1 MPSVSCTSS
10 CVAVPAIQVTAT
22 LDVSAGNQSIADN
35 YTTINYS
42 YRAVRNN
49 YGFIGTT
56 RDNVG
61 TLQVLINGSVVKSV
75 AVGLTYD
82 GDGGNT
88 ECSGSGSVNVGHNSD
103 GTKSCSYQVKIVGGS
118 DPRGANYQWNSSAS
132 SAPSMS
138 LNTIPRA
145 TQPSM
150 SAGSV
155 TMGNAITIN
164 TPRASSSFTHSLWY
178 QVNGGNWQDI
188 ASGVGTSYSWTVP
201 IGLASSVPNGTSISV
216 TIICRTFN
224 GSTNLGDKYTSFT
237 AYVPSSVVPSM
248 GNPTAT
254 RVDNGVPSGWGVYV
268 KGYSKVTIAITS
280 ASGSYGST
288 IKSYSITGPNLS
300 STSSSATSGVLGSSG
315 TNTYTCT
322 ITDSRGRTA
331 SKTVSISVVDYSKPS
346 ISVSASRCNSD
357 GTVSSNGTYLRVTA
371 SYSIASVS
379 SKNSVSSR
387 SVSCNGASNSSFSS
401 GSAFVLGANCSI
413 NTSYTLTASVTDALG
428 NSASASIT
436 IPTASRIMNIRANKS
451 GIAFGKFAEADN
463 IFDVALSS
471 TFRKISEHK
480 DGAYLSSVFYG
491 GYSLSGSTGNNEWV
505 KLGTYHDTWDTA
517 SALITV
523 MTGGGYNGGA
533 NQNTKI
539 EIFVK
544 DGWQSSTSATSS
556 FGVSYVMSH
565 NSNSGIQVKAL
576 ASAHNSVDIWV
587 YMPWGYWDGHYT
599 VKCIGAWTHSGEH
612 QTSEPSGTAQSVD
625 GVSLLDSSN
634 YTSFM
639 NTLPFLS
646 RYSPN
651 GYEPIKYYGGDQNGD
666 TMVVGLGGSV
676 VIGSGESAQTCIDQW
691 GTAISGNESLDLTSD
706 TYVTI
711 HTNLQN
717 GYSNQKTFDFKAD
730 GRLTGGLY
738 GLQYVESNG
747 VTRFTQF
754 ETYMEALS
762 TSYGARG
769 ITWWSSDA
777 SLKKNIK
784 NTEVRYALEKISQ
797 LHHVEFDW
805 KESGDHVDLGYVADD
820 IEQVLPCLVF
830 DVAQYD
836 EKGNPTGETIKHIDE
851 RTMIPL
857 ITMGMQELIEER
869 DLLWTFDEEAA
880 NCIIKLREEVD
891 SLKSTVNELKD
902 EIESLKKAIS
912 V

>member
-10 CVAVPAIQVTAT
+10 CVAAPAIQVTAT

-82 GDGGNT
+82 SDGGNT
-88 ECSGSGSVNVGHNSD
+88 ECSGSGSVNVGHNAD

-138 LNTIPRA
+138 LTTIPRA

-155 TMGNAITIN
+155 TMGNAIAIN
-164 TPRASSSFTHSLWY
+164 TPRASSAFTHSLWY
-178 QVNGGNWQDI
+178 QVNGGNWKDI

-216 TIICRTFN
+216 TVICRTYN

-268 KGYSKVTIAITS
+268 KGYSKVTIAMTS
-280 ASGSYGST
+280 VSGSYGST

-300 STSSSATSGVLGSSG
+300 STSSSATSGVLGSAG

-357 GTVSSNGTYLRVTA
+357 GTVSSSGTYLRVTA

-379 SKNSVSSR
+379 SKNSVSSK
-387 SVSCNGASNSSFSS
+387 SVSCNGASNTSFSS
-401 GSAFVLGANCSI
+401 GSAFVLGANCAI
-413 NTSYTLTASVTDALG
+413 NTSYTLTASVKDAL
-428 NSASASIT
+428 NNTASASIT
-436 IPTASRIMNIRANKS
+436 IPTASRIMNVRANKS
-451 GIAFGKFAEADN
+451 GIAFGKFAESDNLVDFGWPINATGTFTPVSSSFPADLN
-463 IFDVALSS
+463 TVYTPGVYSIKEDTANRPCDYGLLLVYVANNSYSNPDHNNSSNWLYQIAFD
-471 TFRKISEHK
+471 TNWNYIYIRRKIN
-480 DGAYLSSVFYG
+480 DQGFTDWSSVLTSHNYTYYSPSNNTFNSLKSTVD
-491 GYSLSGSTGNNEWV
+491 SLSGN
-505 KLGTYHDTWDTA
+505 KLA
-517 SALITV
+517 
-523 MTGGGYNGGA
+523 
-533 NQNTKI
+533 
-539 EIFVK
+539 
-544 DGWQSSTSATSS
+544 
-556 FGVSYVMSH
+556 
-565 NSNSGIQVKAL
+565 
-576 ASAHNSVDIWV
+576 
-587 YMPWGYWDGHYT
+587 
-599 VKCIGAWTHSGEH
+599 
-612 QTSEPSGTAQSVD
+612 
-625 GVSLLDSSN
+625 
-634 YTSFM
+634 
-639 NTLPFLS
+639 

-666 TMVVGLGGSV
+666 TMVVGLGGSI

-691 GTAISGNESLDLTSD
+691 GTSISGNESLDLTSD

-717 GYSNQKTFDFKAD
+717 GYSNQKIFTFKKD
-730 GRLTGGLY
+730 GTLTGGVFGWGYTEGNGIY
-738 GLQYVESNG
+738 GFADG
-747 VTRFTQF
+747 G
-754 ETYMEALS
+754 TYLEIRTAAH
-762 TSYGARG
+762 GAKG
-769 ITWWSSDA
+769 INWWDSDA

-797 LHHVEFDW
+797 LKHIEFDW
-805 KESGDHVDLGYVADD
+805 KENDSHVDLGYVADD
-820 IEQVLPCLVF
+820 VEKILPCLVF

-836 EKGNPTGETIKHIDE
+836 EDGKPNGEVIKNIDY

-857 ITMGMQELIEER
+857 ITMGIQELIEER

-891 SLKSTVNELKD
+891 SLKSTVNELKA

>member
-10 CVAVPAIQVTAT
+10 CVAASAIQVTAT

-88 ECSGSGSVNVGHNSD
+88 ECSGSGSVNVGHNAD

-132 SAPSMS
+132 SAPSMA

-150 SAGSV
+150 SASSV

-201 IGLASSVPNGTSISV
+201 VGLASSVPNGTSISV
-216 TIICRTFN
+216 TVICRTYN

-237 AYVPSSVVPSM
+237 ANVPSSVVPSM
-248 GNPTAT
+248 GTPTAT

-268 KGYSKVTIAITS
+268 KGYSKVTIAMTS
-280 ASGSYGST
+280 VSGSYGST
-288 IKSYSITGPNLS
+288 IRSYSITGPNLS

-331 SKTVSISVVDYSKPS
+331 TKTVSISVVDYSKPS

-357 GTVSSNGTYLRVTA
+357 GTVSSSGTYLRVTA

-387 SVSCNGASNSSFSS
+387 SVSCNGVSNSSFSS
-401 GSAFVLGANCSI
+401 GTAFVLGANCAI
-413 NTSYTLTASVTDALG
+413 NTSYTLTASVKDAL
-428 NSASASIT
+428 NNTASASIT
-436 IPTASRIMNIRANKS
+436 IPTASRIMNVKANKS
-451 GIAFGKFAEADN
+451 GIAFGKFAESDNLVDFGWPINAAGTLTPVSSSFPADLN
-463 IFDVALSS
+463 TVY
-471 TFRKISEHK
+471 TP
-480 DGAYLSSVFYG
+480 GV
-491 GYSLSGSTGNNEWV
+491 YSINE
-505 KLGTYHDTWDTA
+505 DTA
-517 SALITV
+517 NRPCDYGLLLV
-523 MTGGGYNGGA
+523 YVA
-533 NQNTKI
+533 NNSYSNPDHNNSSNWLYQIAFSTYDND
-539 EIFVK
+539 IFVRK
-544 DGWQSSTSATSS
+544 KINNYGFSSWNK
-556 FGVSYVMSH
+556 VLH
-565 NSNSGIQVKAL
+565 
-576 ASAHNSVDIWV
+576 
-587 YMPWGYWDGHYT
+587 
-599 VKCIGAWTHSGEH
+599 
-612 QTSEPSGTAQSVD
+612 
-625 GVSLLDSSN
+625 SSN
-634 YTSFM
+634 YDSYL
-639 NTLPFLS
+639 NTGVKDIGSSKKTTFA
-646 RYSPN
+646 YSKAGLGYDAFTWLAAWN
-651 GYEPIKYYGGDQNGD
+651 GYELRTVNKNQFAAAIHTHPYLPLSGGTMTGNIK
-666 TMVVGLGGSV
+666 MAIGSK
-676 VIGSGESAQTCIDQW
+676 VIGGILGW
-691 GTAISGNESLDLTSD
+691 GCTEGNGI
-706 TYVTI
+706 Y
-711 HTNLQN
+711 
-717 GYSNQKTFDFKAD
+717 GFAD
-730 GRLTGGLY
+730 G
-738 GLQYVESNG
+738 
-747 VTRFTQF
+747 
-754 ETYMEALS
+754 
-762 TSYGARG
+762 TSYLEIRTASHGAKG
-769 ITWWSSDA
+769 INWWDSDA

-797 LHHVEFDW
+797 LKHIEFDW
-805 KESGDHVDLGYVADD
+805 KENDSHVDLGYVADD
-820 IEQVLPCLVF
+820 VEKILPCLVF

-836 EKGNPTGETIKHIDE
+836 EDGKPNGEVIKNIDY

-857 ITMGMQELIEER
+857 ITMGMQELIDER

-891 SLKSTVNELKD
+891 SLKSTVDELKA

-912 V
+912 VLGGQNGKDS

>member
-10 CVAVPAIQVTAT
+10 CVAASAIQVTAT

-49 YGFIGTT
+49 YGFVGTT

-88 ECSGSGSVNVGHNSD
+88 ECSGSGSVNVGHNAD

-132 SAPSMS
+132 SAPSMT
-138 LNTIPRA
+138 LTTIPRA

-164 TPRASSSFTHSLWY
+164 TPRASDAFTHSLWY
-178 QVNGGNWQDI
+178 QVNGGNLQDI
-188 ASGVGTSYSWTVP
+188 ASGVTTSYSWTVP

-216 TIICRTFN
+216 TVICRTYN

-268 KGYSKVTIAITS
+268 KGYSKVTIAMTS
-280 ASGSYGST
+280 VSGSYGST

-300 STSSSATSGVLGSSG
+300 STSSSATSGVLGSAG

-331 SKTVSISVVDYSKPS
+331 SKTVSISVVDYAKPS

-357 GTVSSNGTYLRVTA
+357 GTVSSSGTYLRVTA

-387 SVSCNGASNSSFSS
+387 SVSCNGASNTSFSS
-401 GSAFVLGANCSI
+401 GSAFVLGANCAI
-413 NTSYTLTASVTDALG
+413 NTSYTLTASVKDAL
-428 NSASASIT
+428 NNTASASIT
-436 IPTASRIMNIRANKS
+436 IPTASRIMNVRANKS
-451 GIAFGKFAEADN
+451 GIAFGKFAESDN
-463 IFDVALSS
+463 LVDFGWPINAAGTLTPVSRSFPSDLNTVYTPGVYSIKDDTANSPCSYGLLLVYVANNSYDAPDHNNSS
-471 TFRKISEHK
+471 NWLYQIAFSTDWNNMYIRRKINNNGFTSWSLVLNSHNYTNYSPSNNTFNSLK
-480 DGAYLSSVFYG
+480 STVD
-491 GYSLSGSTGNNEWV
+491 SLSGN
-505 KLGTYHDTWDTA
+505 KLA
-517 SALITV
+517 
-523 MTGGGYNGGA
+523 
-533 NQNTKI
+533 
-539 EIFVK
+539 
-544 DGWQSSTSATSS
+544 
-556 FGVSYVMSH
+556 
-565 NSNSGIQVKAL
+565 
-576 ASAHNSVDIWV
+576 
-587 YMPWGYWDGHYT
+587 
-599 VKCIGAWTHSGEH
+599 
-612 QTSEPSGTAQSVD
+612 
-625 GVSLLDSSN
+625 
-634 YTSFM
+634 
-639 NTLPFLS
+639 

-651 GYEPIKYYGGDQNGD
+651 GYEPIKYYGGDQYGD

-706 TYVTI
+706 TYVTV

-717 GYSNQKTFDFKAD
+717 GYSNQKTFSFKQD
-730 GRLTGGLY
+730 GTLTGGVFGWGYTEGNGIY
-738 GLQYVESNG
+738 GFADG
-747 VTRFTQF
+747 A
-754 ETYMEALS
+754 TYLEIRTAS
-762 TSYGARG
+762 HGAKG
-769 ITWWSSDA
+769 INWWDSDA

-784 NTEVRYALEKISQ
+784 NTEVRYALEKISR
-797 LHHVEFDW
+797 LKHVEFDW
-805 KESGDHVDLGYVADD
+805 KENDSHVDLGYVADD
-820 IEQVLPCLVF
+820 VEKVLPCLVF
-830 DVAQYD
+830 EVAQY
-836 EKGNPTGETIKHIDE
+836 GEDGKPNGESIKNIDH

-891 SLKSTVNELKD
+891 SLKSTVNELKA

>member
-10 CVAVPAIQVTAT
+10 CVAAPAIQVTAT

-88 ECSGSGSVNVGHNSD
+88 ECSGSGSVNVGHNAD

-132 SAPSMS
+132 SAPSMT

-150 SAGSV
+150 SASSV

-178 QVNGGNWQDI
+178 QVNGGNWQGI

-216 TIICRTFN
+216 TVICRTYN

-268 KGYSKVTIAITS
+268 KGYSKVTIAMTS
-280 ASGSYGST
+280 VSGSYGST

-300 STSSSATSGVLGSSG
+300 STSSSATSGVLGSAG

-331 SKTVSISVVDYSKPS
+331 TKTVSISVVDYSKPS

-357 GTVSSNGTYLRVTA
+357 GTVSSSGTYLRVTA

-379 SKNSVSSR
+379 SKNSVSSK
-387 SVSCNGASNSSFSS
+387 SVSCNGASDTSFSS
-401 GSAFVLGANCSI
+401 GSAFVLGANCAI
-413 NTSYTLTASVTDALG
+413 NASYTLTASVKDAL
-428 NSASASIT
+428 NNTASASIT
-436 IPTASRIMNIRANKS
+436 IPTASRIMNVRANKS
-451 GIAFGKFAEADN
+451 GIAFGKFAESDN
-463 IFDVALSS
+463 LVDFGWPINAAGTLTPVSSSFPDDLNTVYTPGVYSIKEDTANRPCNYGLLLVYVANNSYSNPDHNNDSNWLYQIAFDTNANYIYIR
-471 TFRKISEHK
+471 RKINNH
-480 DGAYLSSVFYG
+480 GFSVW
-491 GYSLSGSTGNNEWV
+491 SLLLN
-505 KLGTYHDTWDTA
+505 
-517 SALITV
+517 
-523 MTGGGYNGGA
+523 
-533 NQNTKI
+533 
-539 EIFVK
+539 
-544 DGWQSSTSATSS
+544 
-556 FGVSYVMSH
+556 SH
-565 NSNSGIQVKAL
+565 NYTDYSPSNNTFNSLKSTVDSISGNKL
-576 ASAHNSVDIWV
+576 A
-587 YMPWGYWDGHYT
+587 
-599 VKCIGAWTHSGEH
+599 
-612 QTSEPSGTAQSVD
+612 
-625 GVSLLDSSN
+625 
-634 YTSFM
+634 
-639 NTLPFLS
+639 

-666 TMVVGLGGSV
+666 TMVVGLGGSI
-676 VIGSGESAQTCIDQW
+676 VIGSGESAQTCIEQW

-717 GYSNQKTFDFKAD
+717 GYSNQKTFTFKQD
-730 GRLTGGLY
+730 GTLTGGVFGWGYTEGNGIY
-738 GLQYVESNG
+738 GFADG
-747 VTRFTQF
+747 G
-754 ETYMEALS
+754 TYLEIRTAQH
-762 TSYGARG
+762 GAKG
-769 ITWWSSDA
+769 INWWDSDA

-797 LHHVEFDW
+797 LKHIEFDW
-805 KESGDHVDLGYVADD
+805 KENDSHVDLGYVADD
-820 IEQVLPCLVF
+820 VEKILPCLVF

-836 EKGNPTGETIKHIDE
+836 EDGKPNGEVIKNIDY

-857 ITMGMQELIEER
+857 ITMGVQELIEER

-880 NCIIKLREEVD
+880 NCIIKLRDEVD
-891 SLKSTVNELKD
+891 SLKSTVNELKA

>member
-10 CVAVPAIQVTAT
+10 CVAVSAMQVTAT

-61 TLQVLINGSVVKSV
+61 TLQVLINGSVVRSV

-150 SAGSV
+150 SASSV
-155 TMGNAITIN
+155 TMGNAIAIN
-164 TPRASSSFTHSLWY
+164 TPRASGSFTHSLWY
-178 QVNGGNWQDI
+178 QVNGGNWQGI

-216 TIICRTFN
+216 TVICRTYN

-254 RVDNGVPSGWGVYV
+254 RVDNGVPSSWGVYV
-268 KGYSKVTIAITS
+268 KGYSKVTIAMTS
-280 ASGSYGST
+280 VSGSYGST
-288 IKSYSITGPNLS
+288 IKSYSIAGPNLS
-300 STSSSATSGVLGSSG
+300 STSSSATSGVLGSAG

-331 SKTVSISVVDYSKPS
+331 SKKVSISVVDYSKPS

-357 GTVSSNGTYLRVTA
+357 GTVSSSGTYLRVTA

-379 SKNSVSSR
+379 SKNSVSSK
-387 SVSCNGASNSSFSS
+387 SVSCNGVSNTSFSS
-401 GSAFVLGANCSI
+401 GSAFVLGANCAI
-413 NTSYTLTASVTDALG
+413 NTSYTLTASVKDAL
-428 NSASASIT
+428 NNTASASIT
-436 IPTASRIMNIRANKS
+436 IPTASRIMNVRQNKD
-451 GIAFGKFAEADN
+451 GVAFGKFAETAKLLDSAWNIKVPIGNSNADQTVPVAG
-463 IFDVALSS
+463 DVS
-471 TFRKISEHK
+471 
-480 DGAYLSSVFYG
+480 SSVSSIATIKNAKSVLGSAYMADAW
-491 GYSLSGSTGNNEWV
+491 YSLISARHRNGAGD
-505 KLGTYHDTWDTA
+505 GTNYGLYLR
-517 SALITV
+517 SLL
-523 MTGGGYNGGA
+523 N
-533 NQNTKI
+533 
-539 EIFVK
+539 
-544 DGWQSSTSATSS
+544 TSS
-556 FGVSYVMSH
+556 NLLWGK
-565 NSNSGIQVKAL
+565 QV
-576 ASAHNSVDIWV
+576 
-587 YMPWGYWDGHYT
+587 
-599 VKCIGAWTHSGEH
+599 GESSW
-612 QTSEPSGTAQSVD
+612 QDERTI
-625 GVSLLDSSN
+625 LDSSN
-634 YTSFM
+634 YTNYSPSNSTF
-639 NTLPFLS
+639 NSLKDTVDSLS
-646 RYSPN
+646 TNKLARYSPN
-651 GYEPIKYYGGDQNGD
+651 GFEPIRYFSGDKSGD
-666 TMVVGLGGSV
+666 TMVVGLCGSI

-691 GTAISGNESLDLTSD
+691 GTSISGNESLDLTSD

-717 GYSNQKTFDFKAD
+717 GYSNQKIFTFKKD
-730 GRLTGGLY
+730 GTLTGGVFGWGYTEGNGIY
-738 GLQYVESNG
+738 GFADG
-747 VTRFTQF
+747 G
-754 ETYMEALS
+754 TYLEIRTAS
-762 TSYGARG
+762 HGAKG
-769 ITWWSSDA
+769 INWWDSDA

-797 LHHVEFDW
+797 LKHIEFDW
-805 KESGDHVDLGYVADD
+805 KENDSHVDLGYVADD
-820 IEQVLPCLVF
+820 VEKILPCLVF

-836 EKGNPTGETIKHIDE
+836 EDGKPNGEVIKNIDY

-857 ITMGMQELIEER
+857 VTMGIQELIEER

-891 SLKSTVNELKD
+891 SLKSTVNELKA

>member
-1 MPSVSCTSS
+1 MASVSCTSS
-10 CVAVPAIQVTAT
+10 CVAAPAIQVTANLT
-22 LDVSAGNQSIADN
+22 VNAGNQSVSGN

-42 YRAVRNN
+42 YSAVRNN
-49 YGFIGTT
+49 YGFVGTT

-75 AVGLTYD
+75 AVGLTYAAS
-82 GDGGNT
+82 GGNT
-88 ECSGSGSVNVGHNSD
+88 ECSGSGSVNVSHNSD
-103 GTKSCSYQVKIVGGS
+103 GTKSFAYQVKIVGGS

-132 SAPSMS
+132 SAPSMT
-138 LNTIPRA
+138 LTTIPRA

-164 TPRASSSFTHSLWY
+164 TPRASSAFTHSLWY
-178 QVNGGNWQDI
+178 QVNGGNWHDI

-216 TIICRTFN
+216 TVICRTYN

-248 GNPTAT
+248 GNPTAS

-268 KGYSKVTIAITS
+268 KGYSKVTIAMTS
-280 ASGSYGST
+280 VSGSYGST

-300 STSSSATSGVLGSSG
+300 STSSSATSGVLGSAG

-331 SKTVSISVVDYSKPS
+331 TKTVSISVVDYSKPS

-357 GTVSSNGTYLRVTA
+357 GTVSSSGTYLRVTA

-401 GSAFVLGANCSI
+401 GSAFVLGANCAI
-413 NTSYTLTASVTDALG
+413 NTSYTLTASVKDAL
-428 NSASASIT
+428 NNTASASIT
-436 IPTASRIMNIRANKS
+436 IPTASRIMNVRADKS
-451 GIAFGKFAEADN
+451 GIAFGKFAELAYIIDSAWN
-463 IFDVALSS
+463 IRIPAGYSNVDQSIPVAGDVS
-471 TFRKISEHK
+471 
-480 DGAYLSSVFYG
+480 GVVSSVGTLKNAKSVLGSAVMDGDWWGLISARHRNGAGDGTSYG
-491 GYSLSGSTGNNEWV
+491 LYLRSLLTSSGN
-505 KLGTYHDTWDTA
+505 
-517 SALITV
+517 LIW
-523 MTGGGYNGGA
+523 GKQYGA
-533 NQNTKI
+533 NS
-539 EIFVK
+539 
-544 DGWQSSTSATSS
+544 WQ
-556 FGVSYVMSH
+556 
-565 NSNSGIQVKAL
+565 
-576 ASAHNSVDIWV
+576 
-587 YMPWGYWDGHYT
+587 
-599 VKCIGAWTHSGEH
+599 GER
-612 QTSEPSGTAQSVD
+612 TI
-625 GVSLLDSSN
+625 LDSAN
-634 YTSFM
+634 YTNYSPSN
-639 NTLPFLS
+639 NTFNSLKSTVDSISDNKLA

-666 TMVVGLGGSV
+666 TMVVGLGGSI
-676 VIGSGESAQTCIDQW
+676 VIGSGESAQTCINQW
-691 GTAISGNESLDLTSD
+691 GTSISGNESLDLTSD

-717 GYSNQKTFDFKAD
+717 GYSNQKTFSFKQD
-730 GRLTGGLY
+730 GTLTGGVFGWGYTEGNGIY
-738 GLQYVESNG
+738 GFADG
-747 VTRFTQF
+747 T
-754 ETYMEALS
+754 TYLEIRTAAH
-762 TSYGARG
+762 GAKG
-769 ITWWSSDA
+769 INWWDSDA

-784 NTEVRYALEKISQ
+784 KTEVRYALEKISQ
-797 LHHVEFDW
+797 LKHIEFDW
-805 KESGDHVDLGYVADD
+805 KENDSHVDLGYVADD
-820 IEQVLPCLVF
+820 VEKILPCLVF

-836 EKGNPTGETIKHIDE
+836 EDGKPNGESIKNIDY

-857 ITMGMQELIEER
+857 ITMGMQELIDER

-891 SLKSTVNELKD
+891 SLKSTVNELKA

>member
-10 CVAVPAIQVTAT
+10 CVAAPAIQVTAT

-88 ECSGSGSVNVGHNSD
+88 ECSGSGSVNVGHNAD

-150 SAGSV
+150 SASSV

-216 TIICRTFN
+216 TVICRTYN

-268 KGYSKVTIAITS
+268 KGYSKVTIAMTS
-280 ASGSYGST
+280 VSGSYGST

-300 STSSSATSGVLGSSG
+300 STSSSATSGVLGSAG

-357 GTVSSNGTYLRVTA
+357 GTVSSSGTYLRVTA

-379 SKNSVSSR
+379 SKNSVSSK
-387 SVSCNGASNSSFSS
+387 SVSCNGVSNTSFSS
-401 GSAFVLGANCSI
+401 GSAFVLGANCAI
-413 NTSYTLTASVTDALG
+413 NTSYTLTASVKDAL
-428 NSASASIT
+428 NNTASASIT
-436 IPTASRIMNIRANKS
+436 IPTASRIMNVRANKS
-451 GIAFGKFAEADN
+451 GIAFGKFAEGDN
-463 IFDVALSS
+463 ILDSGWNIRIPA
-471 TFRKISEHK
+471 
-480 DGAYLSSVFYG
+480 
-491 GYSLSGSTGNNEWV
+491 GYSNVDLSVPISGDVSGIVKSVETIKNAKSVLGSAVMDGTWYGLISARHRNGSGDGTAYGLYLRSLLTSSGN
-505 KLGTYHDTWDTA
+505 
-517 SALITV
+517 LIW
-523 MTGGGYNGGA
+523 GKQYGA
-533 NQNTKI
+533 NS
-539 EIFVK
+539 
-544 DGWQSSTSATSS
+544 WQAERT
-556 FGVSYVMSH
+556 
-565 NSNSGIQVKAL
+565 I
-576 ASAHNSVDIWV
+576 
-587 YMPWGYWDGHYT
+587 
-599 VKCIGAWTHSGEH
+599 
-612 QTSEPSGTAQSVD
+612 
-625 GVSLLDSSN
+625 LDSSN
-634 YTSFM
+634 YTNYSPSN
-639 NTLPFLS
+639 NTFNSLKSTVDSLS
-646 RYSPN
+646 GNKLARYSPN
-651 GYEPIKYYGGDQNGD
+651 GYEPIRYFSGDQYGD
-666 TMVVGLGGSV
+666 TMVVGLGGSI

-691 GTAISGNESLDLTSD
+691 GTSISGNESLDLTSD

-717 GYSNQKTFDFKAD
+717 GYSNQKTFTFKQD
-730 GRLTGGLY
+730 GTLTGGVFGWGYTEGNGIY
-738 GLQYVESNG
+738 GFADG
-747 VTRFTQF
+747 G
-754 ETYMEALS
+754 TYLEIRTAQH
-762 TSYGARG
+762 GAKG
-769 ITWWSSDA
+769 INWWDSDA

-784 NTEVRYALEKISQ
+784 NTEVRYALEKISK
-797 LHHVEFDW
+797 LKHIEFDW
-805 KESGDHVDLGYVADD
+805 KENDSHVDLGYVADD
-820 IEQVLPCLVF
+820 VEKILPCLVF

-836 EKGNPTGETIKHIDE
+836 KDGKPNGESIKNIDY

-891 SLKSTVNELKD
+891 SLKSTVNELKA

>member
-10 CVAVPAIQVTAT
+10 CVAASAIQVTAI

-88 ECSGSGSVNVGHNSD
+88 ECSGSGSVNVGHNAD

-132 SAPSMS
+132 SAPSIT
-138 LNTIPRA
+138 LTTIPRA

-150 SAGSV
+150 SASSV

-164 TPRASSSFTHSLWY
+164 TPRASSAFTHSLWY
-178 QVNGGNWQDI
+178 QVNGGNWQGI

-216 TIICRTFN
+216 TVICRTYN

-248 GNPTAT
+248 GTPTVS

-268 KGYSKVTIAITS
+268 KGYSKVTIAMTS
-280 ASGSYGST
+280 VSGSYGST

-300 STSSSATSGVLGSSG
+300 SASSSATSGVLGSAG

-331 SKTVSISVVDYSKPS
+331 SKTVSISVVDYAKPS

-357 GTVSSNGTYLRVTA
+357 GTISSSGTYVSFTA
-371 SYSIASVS
+371 YATYASVS
-379 SKNSVSSR
+379 GKNGTLGLA
-387 SVSCNGASNSSFSS
+387 SCNGVSTNDFYS
-401 GSAFVLGANCSI
+401 GVTKILAANCAI
-413 NTSYTLTASVTDALG
+413 NTSYTLTVSVTDTLG
-428 NSASASIT
+428 NSASASVT
-436 IPTASRIMNIRANKS
+436 IPTASRIMNVRANKS
-451 GIAFGKFAEADN
+451 GIAFGKFAESDNLVDFGWPINAAGTFTPVSRGFPADLN
-463 IFDVALSS
+463 TVYTPGVYSIKNDTANRPCNYGLLLVYVANNSYSNPDHNNSSNWLYQIAFD
-471 TFRKISEHK
+471 TEWNYIYIRRKIN
-480 DGAYLSSVFYG
+480 DQGFTDWSSVLTSHNYTYYSPSNNTFNSLKSTVD
-491 GYSLSGSTGNNEWV
+491 SLSGN
-505 KLGTYHDTWDTA
+505 KLA
-517 SALITV
+517 
-523 MTGGGYNGGA
+523 
-533 NQNTKI
+533 
-539 EIFVK
+539 
-544 DGWQSSTSATSS
+544 
-556 FGVSYVMSH
+556 
-565 NSNSGIQVKAL
+565 
-576 ASAHNSVDIWV
+576 
-587 YMPWGYWDGHYT
+587 
-599 VKCIGAWTHSGEH
+599 
-612 QTSEPSGTAQSVD
+612 
-625 GVSLLDSSN
+625 
-634 YTSFM
+634 
-639 NTLPFLS
+639 

-666 TMVVGLGGSV
+666 TMVVGLGGSI

-691 GTAISGNESLDLTSD
+691 GTSISGNESLDLTSD

-717 GYSNQKTFDFKAD
+717 GYSNQKTFTFKKDGTLTGGVFGWGYTEGNGIYGFAD
-730 GRLTGGLY
+730 GR
-738 GLQYVESNG
+738 
-747 VTRFTQF
+747 
-754 ETYMEALS
+754 TYLEIRTAAH
-762 TSYGARG
+762 GAKG
-769 ITWWSSDA
+769 INWWDSDA

-797 LHHVEFDW
+797 LKHVEFDW
-805 KESGDHVDLGYVADD
+805 KENDSHVDLGYVADD
-820 IEQVLPCLVF
+820 VEKVLPCLVF
-830 DVAQYD
+830 EVEQY
-836 EKGNPTGETIKHIDE
+836 GEDGKPNGESIKNIDYRTI
-851 RTMIPL
+851 IPL

-891 SLKSTVNELKD
+891 SLKSTVNELKA
-902 EIESLKKAIS
+902 EIESLKNAIS
-912 V
+912 VQGGQNGKDT

>member
-10 CVAVPAIQVTAT
+10 CIAASAIQVTAT

-49 YGFIGTT
+49 YGFVGTT

-88 ECSGSGSVNVGHNSD
+88 ECSGSGSVNVGHNAD

-138 LNTIPRA
+138 LTAIPRA

-150 SAGSV
+150 SASSV

-164 TPRASSSFTHSLWY
+164 TPRAADAFTHSLWY
-178 QVNGGNWQDI
+178 QVNGGNWQGI
-188 ASGVGTSYSWTVP
+188 ASGVTTSYSWTVP

-216 TIICRTFN
+216 TVICRTFN

-248 GNPTAT
+248 GDPTAT
-254 RVDNGVPSGWGVYV
+254 IVDNGVPSSWGVYV

-300 STSSSATSGVLGSSG
+300 STSSSATSGVLGSAG

-322 ITDSRGRTA
+322 ITDSRGRSV

-346 ISVSASRCNSD
+346 ISVTASRCNSD
-357 GTVSSNGTYLRVTA
+357 GTVSSSGTYLRVTA

-387 SVSCNGASNSSFSS
+387 SVSCNGASNTSFSS
-401 GSAFVLGANCSI
+401 GSAFVLGANCAI
-413 NTSYTLTASVTDALG
+413 NTSYTLTASVKDAL
-428 NSASASIT
+428 NNTASVSIT
-436 IPTASRIMNIRANKS
+436 IPTASRIMNVRANKS
-451 GIAFGKFAEADN
+451 GIAFGKFAESDNLVDFGWPINAAGTLTPVSRSFPSDLNTVYTPGVYSIKDDTANRPCDYGLLLVYVANNSYSNPDHNNDSNWLYQIAFDTNGNYIYIRRKINNMGFSSWSLVLTSHNYTDYSPINIKDSSGKVLTFNTDADN
-463 IFDVALSS
+463 TS
-471 TFRKISEHK
+471 
-480 DGAYLSSVFYG
+480 
-491 GYSLSGSTGNNEWV
+491 
-505 KLGTYHDTWDTA
+505 DTWLLVRKNN
-517 SALITV
+517 LI
-523 MTGGGYNGGA
+523 
-533 NQNTKI
+533 Q
-539 EIFVK
+539 
-544 DGWQSSTSATSS
+544 
-556 FGVSYVMSH
+556 H
-565 NSNSGIQVKAL
+565 RR
-576 ASAHNSVDIWV
+576 VD
-587 YMPWGYWDGHYT
+587 
-599 VKCIGAWTHSGEH
+599 
-612 QTSEPSGTAQSVD
+612 
-625 GVSLLDSSN
+625 
-634 YTSFM
+634 
-639 NTLPFLS
+639 TLPFLS

-651 GYEPIKYYGGDQNGD
+651 GYEPIRYFSGDQYGD

-691 GTAISGNESLDLTSD
+691 GTAISGNESLDLISD

-717 GYSNQKTFDFKAD
+717 GYSNQKTFSFKQD
-730 GRLTGGLY
+730 GTLTGGVFGWGYTEGNGIY
-738 GLQYVESNG
+738 GFADCG
-747 VTRFTQF
+747 
-754 ETYMEALS
+754 TYLEIRTAS
-762 TSYGARG
+762 HGAKG
-769 ITWWSSDA
+769 INWWDSDA

-797 LHHVEFDW
+797 LKHVEFDW
-805 KESGDHVDLGYVADD
+805 KENDSHVDLGYVADD
-820 IEQVLPCLVF
+820 VKKVLPCLVF
-830 DVAQYD
+830 EVAQY
-836 EKGNPTGETIKHIDE
+836 GEDGKPNGESIKNIDH

-880 NCIIKLREEVD
+880 NCIIQLREEVD
-891 SLKSTVNELKD
+891 SLKSTVNELKA

>member
-10 CVAVPAIQVTAT
+10 CVAASAIQVTAT

-49 YGFIGTT
+49 YGFVGTT

-88 ECSGSGSVNVGHNSD
+88 ECSGSGSVNVGHNAD

-138 LNTIPRA
+138 LTTIPRA

-150 SAGSV
+150 SASSV
-155 TMGNAITIN
+155 TMGNSITIN
-164 TPRASSSFTHSLWY
+164 TPRAADAFTHSLWY

-201 IGLASSVPNGTSISV
+201 ISLASSVPNGTSISV
-216 TIICRTFN
+216 TVICRTYN

-237 AYVPSSVVPSM
+237 AYVPSSIVPSM
-248 GNPTAT
+248 GDPTAT

-268 KGYSKVTIAITS
+268 KGYSKVTIAMTS
-280 ASGSYGST
+280 VSGSYGST

-300 STSSSATSGVLGSSG
+300 STSSSATSGVLGSAG

-331 SKTVSISVVDYSKPS
+331 TKTVSISVVDYAKPS

-357 GTVSSNGTYLRVTA
+357 GTVSSSGTYLRVTA

-387 SVSCNGASNSSFSS
+387 SVSCNGASNTSFSS
-401 GSAFVLGANCSI
+401 GSAFVLGANCAI
-413 NTSYTLTASVTDALG
+413 NTSYTLTASVKDAL
-428 NSASASIT
+428 NNTASASIT
-436 IPTASRIMNIRANKS
+436 IPTASRIMNVRANKS
-451 GIAFGKFAEADN
+451 GIAFGKFSELDNVIDSAWNIRIPVGCSNADHSVPVAG
-463 IFDVALSS
+463 DVSDVVSSVGTLKNAKSMLGSAVMDGSWYSLISARHRNGSGDGTGYGLYLRSLLTSSGNLLWGKQYGANSWQGERTILDSANYTNYSPSNS
-471 TFRKISEHK
+471 TFNSLKSTV
-480 DGAYLSSVFYG
+480 D
-491 GYSLSGSTGNNEWV
+491 SLSGN
-505 KLGTYHDTWDTA
+505 KLA
-517 SALITV
+517 
-523 MTGGGYNGGA
+523 
-533 NQNTKI
+533 
-539 EIFVK
+539 
-544 DGWQSSTSATSS
+544 
-556 FGVSYVMSH
+556 
-565 NSNSGIQVKAL
+565 
-576 ASAHNSVDIWV
+576 
-587 YMPWGYWDGHYT
+587 
-599 VKCIGAWTHSGEH
+599 
-612 QTSEPSGTAQSVD
+612 
-625 GVSLLDSSN
+625 
-634 YTSFM
+634 
-639 NTLPFLS
+639 

-651 GYEPIKYYGGDQNGD
+651 GYEPIRYFSGDQYGD

-691 GTAISGNESLDLTSD
+691 GTAISGNESLDLISD

-717 GYSNQKTFDFKAD
+717 GYSNQKTFSFKQD
-730 GRLTGGLY
+730 GTLTGGVFGWGYTEGNGIY
-738 GLQYVESNG
+738 GFADG
-747 VTRFTQF
+747 G
-754 ETYMEALS
+754 TYLEIRTAS
-762 TSYGARG
+762 HGAKG
-769 ITWWSSDA
+769 INWWDSDA

-797 LHHVEFDW
+797 LKHVEFDW
-805 KESGDHVDLGYVADD
+805 KENDSHVDLGYVADD
-820 IEQVLPCLVF
+820 VKKVLPCLVF
-830 DVAQYD
+830 EVAQY
-836 EKGNPTGETIKHIDE
+836 GEDGKPNGESIKNIDH

-880 NCIIKLREEVD
+880 NCIIQLREEVD
-891 SLKSTVNELKD
+891 SLKSTVNELKA

-912 V
+912 G

>member
-10 CVAVPAIQVTAT
+10 CVAASAIQVTAT

-61 TLQVLINGSVVKSV
+61 TLEVWINGSRVKSV
-75 AVGLTYD
+75 AVGLTYAAS
-82 GDGGNT
+82 GGNT
-88 ECSGSGSVNVGHNSD
+88 ECSGSDSVNVPHNSD
-103 GTKSCSYQVKIVGGS
+103 GAKSVTYQVKIVGGS

-132 SAPSMS
+132 SAPSMT

-150 SAGSV
+150 SASSV

-178 QVNGGNWQDI
+178 QVNGGNWHDI

-216 TIICRTFN
+216 TVICRTYN

-237 AYVPSSVVPSM
+237 AYVPSSVVPLM
-248 GNPTAT
+248 GNPTAS

-268 KGYSKVTIAITS
+268 KGYSKVTIAMTS
-280 ASGSYGST
+280 VSGSYGST

-300 STSSSATSGVLGSSG
+300 STSSSATSGVLGSAG

-331 SKTVSISVVDYSKPS
+331 TKTVSISVIDYAKPS

-357 GTVSSNGTYLRVTA
+357 GTVSSSGTYLRVTA

-401 GSAFVLGANCSI
+401 GSAFVLGANCAI
-413 NTSYTLTASVTDALG
+413 NTSYTLTASVKDAL
-428 NSASASIT
+428 NNTASASIT
-436 IPTASRIMNIRANKS
+436 IPTASRIMNVRANKS
-451 GIAFGKFAEADN
+451 GIAFGKFAESDN
-463 IFDVALSS
+463 LVDFGWPINAAGTLAPVSSGFPSDLNAVYTPGVYSIKDDAANRPCNYGLLLVYVANNSYSNPDHDNGSNWLYQIAFPTNGNNMYIRRKINNEGFSSWSLVLNSNNYTDYSPSNS
-471 TFRKISEHK
+471 TFNSLK
-480 DGAYLSSVFYG
+480 DTVD
-491 GYSLSGSTGNNEWV
+491 SLSTN
-505 KLGTYHDTWDTA
+505 KLA
-517 SALITV
+517 
-523 MTGGGYNGGA
+523 
-533 NQNTKI
+533 
-539 EIFVK
+539 
-544 DGWQSSTSATSS
+544 
-556 FGVSYVMSH
+556 
-565 NSNSGIQVKAL
+565 
-576 ASAHNSVDIWV
+576 
-587 YMPWGYWDGHYT
+587 
-599 VKCIGAWTHSGEH
+599 
-612 QTSEPSGTAQSVD
+612 
-625 GVSLLDSSN
+625 
-634 YTSFM
+634 
-639 NTLPFLS
+639 

-651 GYEPIKYYGGDQNGD
+651 GYEPIRYFSGDQNGD

-676 VIGSGESAQTCIDQW
+676 VIGSGESVQTCIDQW
-691 GTAISGNESLDLTSD
+691 GTAISRNESLDLTSD

-717 GYSNQKTFDFKAD
+717 GYSNQKTFSFKQD
-730 GRLTGGLY
+730 GTLTGGVFGWGYTEGNGIY
-738 GLQYVESNG
+738 GFADG
-747 VTRFTQF
+747 G
-754 ETYMEALS
+754 TYLEIRTAS
-762 TSYGARG
+762 HGAKG
-769 ITWWSSDA
+769 INWWDSDA

-797 LHHVEFDW
+797 LKHVEFDW
-805 KESGDHVDLGYVADD
+805 KENDSHVDLGYVADD
-820 IEQVLPCLVF
+820 VEKVLPCLVF
-830 DVAQYD
+830 EVAQY
-836 EKGNPTGETIKHIDE
+836 GEDGKPNGESIKNIDH

-891 SLKSTVNELKD
+891 SLKSTVNELKS

>member
-10 CVAVPAIQVTAT
+10 CVAASAIQVTAT

-88 ECSGSGSVNVGHNSD
+88 ECSGSGSFNVGHNAD

-138 LNTIPRA
+138 LATIPRA

-150 SAGSV
+150 SASSV

-178 QVNGGNWQDI
+178 QVNGGNWQGI

-216 TIICRTFN
+216 TVICRTYN

-268 KGYSKVTIAITS
+268 KGYSKVTVAMTS
-280 ASGSYGST
+280 VSGSYGST

-300 STSSSATSGVLGSSG
+300 STSSSATSGVLGSAG

-357 GTVSSNGTYLRVTA
+357 GTVSSSGTYLRVTA
-371 SYSIASVS
+371 TYSIASVS

-387 SVSCNGASNSSFSS
+387 SVSCNGASNTSFSS
-401 GSAFVLGANCSI
+401 GSAFVLGANCAI
-413 NTSYTLTASVTDALG
+413 NTSYTLTASVKDAL
-428 NSASASIT
+428 NNTASASIT
-436 IPTASRIMNIRANKS
+436 IPTASRIMNVRANKS
-451 GIAFGKFAEADN
+451 GIAFGKFAESDN
-463 IFDVALSS
+463 LVDSAWNIRIPAGYSNVDQSIPVAGDVSG
-471 TFRKISEHK
+471 IV
-480 DGAYLSSVFYG
+480 SSVGALKNAKSVLGSAVMDGDWWGLISARHRNGAEDGTSYG
-491 GYSLSGSTGNNEWV
+491 LYLRSGLNWSGNLLWG
-505 KLGTYHDTWDTA
+505 KQY
-517 SALITV
+517 
-523 MTGGGYNGGA
+523 GA
-533 NQNTKI
+533 NS
-539 EIFVK
+539 
-544 DGWQSSTSATSS
+544 WQ
-556 FGVSYVMSH
+556 
-565 NSNSGIQVKAL
+565 
-576 ASAHNSVDIWV
+576 
-587 YMPWGYWDGHYT
+587 
-599 VKCIGAWTHSGEH
+599 GER
-612 QTSEPSGTAQSVD
+612 TI
-625 GVSLLDSSN
+625 LDSSN
-634 YTSFM
+634 YTNYSPSN
-639 NTLPFLS
+639 NTFNSLKSTVDSLS
-646 RYSPN
+646 GNKLARYSPN
-651 GYEPIKYYGGDQNGD
+651 GYEPIRYFSGDQYGD

-676 VIGSGESAQTCIDQW
+676 VIGSGESSQTCIDQW

-717 GYSNQKTFDFKAD
+717 GYSNQKTFSFKQD
-730 GRLTGGLY
+730 GTLTGGVFGWGYTEGNGIY
-738 GLQYVESNG
+738 GFADRG
-747 VTRFTQF
+747 
-754 ETYMEALS
+754 TYLEIRTAS
-762 TSYGARG
+762 HGAKG
-769 ITWWSSDA
+769 INWWDSDA

-797 LHHVEFDW
+797 LNHIEFDW
-805 KESGDHVDLGYVADD
+805 KENDSHVDLGYVADD
-820 IEQVLPCLVF
+820 VEKILPCLVF

-836 EKGNPTGETIKHIDE
+836 KDGKPNGEVIKNIDY

-857 ITMGMQELIEER
+857 ITMGVQELIEER

-891 SLKSTVNELKD
+891 SLKSTVNELKA

>member
-10 CVAVPAIQVTAT
+10 CVAASAIQVTAT

-88 ECSGSGSVNVGHNSD
+88 ECSGGGSVNVGHNAD
-103 GTKSCSYQVKIVGGS
+103 GTKSCSYQIKIVGGS

-150 SAGSV
+150 SASSV

-164 TPRASSSFTHSLWY
+164 TPRASGSFTHSLWY

-216 TIICRTFN
+216 TVICRTYN

-248 GNPTAT
+248 GNPTAS
-254 RVDNGVPSGWGVYV
+254 RVDNGVPSSWGVYV
-268 KGYSKVTIAITS
+268 KGYSKVTIAMTS
-280 ASGSYGST
+280 VSGSYGST

-300 STSSSATSGVLGSSG
+300 STSSSATSGVLGSAG

-357 GTVSSNGTYLRVTA
+357 GTVSSSGTYLRVTA

-387 SVSCNGASNSSFSS
+387 SVSCNGASYTSFSS
-401 GSAFVLGANCSI
+401 GSAFVLGANCAI
-413 NTSYTLTASVTDALG
+413 NTSYTLTASVKDAL
-428 NSASASIT
+428 NNTASASIT
-436 IPTASRIMNIRANKS
+436 IPTASRIMNVRANKT
-451 GIAFGKFAEADN
+451 GIAFGKFAESDN
-463 IFDVALSS
+463 ILDSGWNIRIPIGYSNVDHSVPVAGDVS
-471 TFRKISEHK
+471 
-480 DGAYLSSVFYG
+480 DVVSSVGTLKNAKSILGSAVMDGTWYG
-491 GYSLSGSTGNNEWV
+491 LMSARHRNGSGDGTEYGLYLRSVLTSSGNLLWG
-505 KLGTYHDTWDTA
+505 KQY
-517 SALITV
+517 
-523 MTGGGYNGGA
+523 GA
-533 NQNTKI
+533 NS
-539 EIFVK
+539 
-544 DGWQSSTSATSS
+544 WQ
-556 FGVSYVMSH
+556 
-565 NSNSGIQVKAL
+565 
-576 ASAHNSVDIWV
+576 
-587 YMPWGYWDGHYT
+587 
-599 VKCIGAWTHSGEH
+599 GER
-612 QTSEPSGTAQSVD
+612 TI
-625 GVSLLDSSN
+625 LDSSN
-634 YTSFM
+634 YTNYSPSN
-639 NTLPFLS
+639 NTFNSLKSTVDSLS
-646 RYSPN
+646 DNKLARYSPN
-651 GYEPIKYYGGDQNGD
+651 GFEPIRYFSGDQYGD
-666 TMVVGLGGSV
+666 TMVIGLGGSI
-676 VIGSGESAQTCIDQW
+676 VIGSGESAQKCIDQW
-691 GTAISGNESLDLTSD
+691 STAISGNESLDLTSD

-717 GYSNQKTFDFKAD
+717 GYSNKKTFDFKAD

-747 VTRFTQF
+747 VTRFAQS

-820 IEQVLPCLVF
+820 IEHVLPCLVF

-857 ITMGMQELIEER
+857 VTMGIQELIEER

-891 SLKSTVNELKD
+891 SLKSTVNELKA

>member
-1 MPSVSCTSS
+1 MASVSCTSS
-10 CVAVPAIQVTAT
+10 CVAAPAIQVTAT

-49 YGFIGTT
+49 YGFVGTT

-61 TLQVLINGSVVKSV
+61 TLEVWINGSRVKSV

-82 GDGGNT
+82 SDGGNT
-88 ECSGSGSVNVGHNSD
+88 ECSGSDSVNVPHNSD
-103 GTKSCSYQVKIVGGS
+103 GTKSFTYQVKIVGGS

-145 TQPSM
+145 TQPNM
-150 SAGSV
+150 SASSA

-164 TPRASSSFTHSLWY
+164 TPRASSAFTHSLWY

-188 ASGVGTSYSWTVP
+188 ASGVATSYSWTVP
-201 IGLASSVPNGTSISV
+201 VGLASSVPNGTSISV

-224 GSTNLGDKYTSFT
+224 GSTNLGDKTTSFT

-248 GNPTAT
+248 GDPTAS

-268 KGYSKVTIAITS
+268 KGYSKVTIAMTS
-280 ASGSYGST
+280 VSGSYGST
-288 IKSYSITGPNLS
+288 IKSYSISGPNLS
-300 STSSSATSGVLGSSG
+300 SASSSATSGVLGSAG

-357 GTVSSNGTYLRVTA
+357 GTVSSSGTYLRVTA

-387 SVSCNGASNSSFSS
+387 SVSCNGASNTSFSS
-401 GSAFVLGANCSI
+401 GSAFVLGANCAI
-413 NTSYTLTASVTDALG
+413 NTSYTLTASVTDALD
-428 NSASASIT
+428 NTASASIT
-436 IPTASRIMNIRANKS
+436 IPTASRIMNVRANKS
-451 GIAFGKFAEADN
+451 GIAFGKFAESDN
-463 IFDVALSS
+463 AIDSAWNIRIPAGYSNLDLSVPVAGDV
-471 TFRKISEHK
+471 
-480 DGAYLSSVFYG
+480 SSVVSSVG
-491 GYSLSGSTGNNEWV
+491 TLKNAKSVLGSAVMDGSWYSLISARHRNGAMD
-505 KLGTYHDTWDTA
+505 GTEYGLYLRSLLTSSSNLLW
-517 SALITV
+517 
-523 MTGGGYNGGA
+523 GKQYGA
-533 NQNTKI
+533 NS
-539 EIFVK
+539 
-544 DGWQSSTSATSS
+544 WQDERT
-556 FGVSYVMSH
+556 
-565 NSNSGIQVKAL
+565 I
-576 ASAHNSVDIWV
+576 
-587 YMPWGYWDGHYT
+587 
-599 VKCIGAWTHSGEH
+599 
-612 QTSEPSGTAQSVD
+612 
-625 GVSLLDSSN
+625 LDSAN
-634 YTSFM
+634 YTNYSPSN
-639 NTLPFLS
+639 NTFNSLKSTVNSLKSTVDSLS
-646 RYSPN
+646 DNKLARYSPN
-651 GYEPIKYYGGDQNGD
+651 GYEPIRYFSGDQYGD
-666 TMVVGLGGSV
+666 TMVVGLGGSI

-691 GTAISGNESLDLTSD
+691 STAISGNESLDLTSD

-717 GYSNQKTFDFKAD
+717 GYSNQKTFSFKQD
-730 GRLTGGLY
+730 GTLTGGVFGWGYTEGNGIY
-738 GLQYVESNG
+738 GFADCG
-747 VTRFTQF
+747 
-754 ETYMEALS
+754 TYLEIRTAS
-762 TSYGARG
+762 HGAKG
-769 ITWWSSDA
+769 INWWDSDA

-797 LHHVEFDW
+797 LKHVEFDW
-805 KESGDHVDLGYVADD
+805 KENDSHVDLGYVADD
-820 IEQVLPCLVF
+820 VEKVLPCLVF
-830 DVAQYD
+830 EVAQY
-836 EKGNPTGETIKHIDE
+836 GEDGKPNGESIKNIDH

-880 NCIIKLREEVD
+880 NCIIQLRKEID
-891 SLKSTVNELKD
+891 DLKSTVSELKA

>member
-10 CVAVPAIQVTAT
+10 CVAASAIQVTAT

-88 ECSGSGSVNVGHNSD
+88 ECSGSGSVNVGHNAD

-150 SAGSV
+150 SASSV

-164 TPRASSSFTHSLWY
+164 TPRASGSFTHSLWY

-216 TIICRTFN
+216 TVICRTYN

-248 GNPTAT
+248 GNPTAS
-254 RVDNGVPSGWGVYV
+254 RVDNGVPSSWGVYV
-268 KGYSKVTIAITS
+268 KGYSKVTIAMTS
-280 ASGSYGST
+280 VSGSYGST

-300 STSSSATSGVLGSSG
+300 STSSSATSGVLGSAG

-357 GTVSSNGTYLRVTA
+357 GTVSSSGTYLRVTA

-387 SVSCNGASNSSFSS
+387 SVSCNGASNTSFSS
-401 GSAFVLGANCSI
+401 GSAFVLGANCAI
-413 NTSYTLTASVTDALG
+413 NTSYTLTASVKDAL
-428 NSASASIT
+428 NNTASASIT
-436 IPTASRIMNIRANKS
+436 IPTASRIMNVRANKT
-451 GIAFGKFAEADN
+451 GIAFGKFAESDN
-463 IFDVALSS
+463 ILDSGWNI
-471 TFRKISEHK
+471 RIPI
-480 DGAYLSSVFYG
+480 
-491 GYSLSGSTGNNEWV
+491 GYSNVDHSVPVAGDVSDVVFSVGTLKNAKSILGSAVMDGTWYGLMSARHRNGSGDGTEYGLYLRSVLTSSGNLLWG
-505 KLGTYHDTWDTA
+505 KQY
-517 SALITV
+517 
-523 MTGGGYNGGA
+523 GA
-533 NQNTKI
+533 NS
-539 EIFVK
+539 
-544 DGWQSSTSATSS
+544 WQ
-556 FGVSYVMSH
+556 
-565 NSNSGIQVKAL
+565 
-576 ASAHNSVDIWV
+576 
-587 YMPWGYWDGHYT
+587 
-599 VKCIGAWTHSGEH
+599 GER
-612 QTSEPSGTAQSVD
+612 TI
-625 GVSLLDSSN
+625 LDSSN
-634 YTSFM
+634 YTNYSPSN
-639 NTLPFLS
+639 NTFNSLKSTVDSLS
-646 RYSPN
+646 DNKLARYSPN
-651 GYEPIKYYGGDQNGD
+651 GFEPIRYFSGDQYGD
-666 TMVVGLGGSV
+666 TMVIGLGGSI

-691 GTAISGNESLDLTSD
+691 STAISDNESLDLTSD

-717 GYSNQKTFDFKAD
+717 GYSNQKTFTFKAD
-730 GRLTGGLY
+730 GTLTGGVFGWGYTEGNGIY
-738 GLQYVESNG
+738 GFADG
-747 VTRFTQF
+747 G
-754 ETYMEALS
+754 TYLEIRTAS
-762 TSYGARG
+762 HGAKG
-769 ITWWSSDA
+769 INWWDSDA

-797 LHHVEFDW
+797 LKHIEFDW
-805 KESGDHVDLGYVADD
+805 KENDSHVDLGYVADD
-820 IEQVLPCLVF
+820 VEKILPCLVF

-836 EKGNPTGETIKHIDE
+836 KDGKPNGEVIKNIDY

-891 SLKSTVNELKD
+891 SLKSTVNELKA

>member
-1 MPSVSCTSS
+1 MASVSCTSS
-10 CVAVPAIQVTAT
+10 CVAAPAIQVTAT

-49 YGFIGTT
+49 YGFVGTT

-61 TLQVLINGSVVKSV
+61 TLEVWINGSLVKSV
-75 AVGLTYD
+75 AVGLTYAAS
-82 GDGGNT
+82 GGNT
-88 ECSGSGSVNVGHNSD
+88 ECSGSDSVNVPHNSD
-103 GTKSCSYQVKIVGGS
+103 GTKSFTYQVKIIGGS

-145 TQPSM
+145 TQPNM
-150 SAGSV
+150 SASSA

-164 TPRASSSFTHSLWY
+164 TPRASSAFTHSLWY
-178 QVNGGNWQDI
+178 QVNGGNWQSI
-188 ASGVGTSYSWTVP
+188 ATGVSTSYSWTVP
-201 IGLASSVPNGTSISV
+201 VGLASSVPNGTSISV
-216 TIICRTFN
+216 TVICRTYN

-248 GNPTAT
+248 GNPTAS

-268 KGYSKVTIAITS
+268 KGYSKVTIAMTS
-280 ASGSYGST
+280 VSGSYGST

-300 STSSSATSGVLGSSG
+300 SASSSATSGVLGSAG

-357 GTVSSNGTYLRVTA
+357 GTVSSSGTYLRVTA

-387 SVSCNGASNSSFSS
+387 SVSCNGVSNTSFSS
-401 GSAFVLGANCSI
+401 GSAFVLGANCAI
-413 NTSYTLTASVTDALG
+413 NTSYTLTASVKDAL
-428 NSASASIT
+428 NNTASASIT
-436 IPTASRIMNIRANKS
+436 IPTASRIMNVRANKS
-451 GIAFGKFAEADN
+451 GIAFGKFAEGDN
-463 IFDVALSS
+463 IIDSAWNIRIPIGYSNVDHSVPVAGDVS
-471 TFRKISEHK
+471 
-480 DGAYLSSVFYG
+480 DVVSSVGTLKNAKSILGSAVMDGTWYG
-491 GYSLSGSTGNNEWV
+491 LISARHRNGSGDGTEYGLYLRSLLTSSGN
-505 KLGTYHDTWDTA
+505 
-517 SALITV
+517 LIW
-523 MTGGGYNGGA
+523 GKQYGA
-533 NQNTKI
+533 NS
-539 EIFVK
+539 
-544 DGWQSSTSATSS
+544 WQ
-556 FGVSYVMSH
+556 
-565 NSNSGIQVKAL
+565 
-576 ASAHNSVDIWV
+576 
-587 YMPWGYWDGHYT
+587 
-599 VKCIGAWTHSGEH
+599 GER
-612 QTSEPSGTAQSVD
+612 TI
-625 GVSLLDSSN
+625 LDSAN
-634 YTSFM
+634 YTNYSPSN
-639 NTLPFLS
+639 NTFNSLKSTVDSISGNKLA

-651 GYEPIKYYGGDQNGD
+651 GYEPIRYFSGDQYGD

-691 GTAISGNESLDLTSD
+691 GTAISMNESLDLTSD
-706 TYVTI
+706 TYVAI

-717 GYSNQKTFDFKAD
+717 GYSNQKTFSFKQD
-730 GRLTGGLY
+730 GTLTGGVFGWGYTEGNGIY
-738 GLQYVESNG
+738 GFADG
-747 VTRFTQF
+747 T
-754 ETYMEALS
+754 TYLEIRTAS
-762 TSYGARG
+762 HGAKG
-769 ITWWSSDA
+769 INWWDSDA

-784 NTEVRYALEKISQ
+784 STEVRYALEKISQ
-797 LHHVEFDW
+797 LKHVEFDW
-805 KESGDHVDLGYVADD
+805 KENDSHVDLGYVADD
-820 IEQVLPCLVF
+820 VEKVLPCLVF
-830 DVAQYD
+830 KVAQY
-836 EKGNPTGETIKHIDE
+836 GEDGKPNGESIKNIDH

-857 ITMGMQELIEER
+857 ITMGMQELIDER

-891 SLKSTVNELKD
+891 SLKSTVNELKA

>member
-10 CVAVPAIQVTAT
+10 CVAAPAIQVTAT

-82 GDGGNT
+82 SDGGNT
-88 ECSGSGSVNVGHNSD
+88 ECSGSGSINVGHNAD

-118 DPRGANYQWNSSAS
+118 DPRGANYQWNSSSS

-138 LNTIPRA
+138 LTAIPRA
-145 TQPSM
+145 AQPSM

-155 TMGNAITIN
+155 TMGDAITIN
-164 TPRASSSFTHSLWY
+164 TPRASSAFTHSLWY

-188 ASGVGTSYSWTVP
+188 ASGVTTSYSWTVP

-216 TIICRTFN
+216 TVICRTYN

-254 RVDNGVPSGWGVYV
+254 RVGNGIPSGWGIYV
-268 KGYSKVTIAITS
+268 KGYSKVTITITS

-300 STSSSATSGVLGSSG
+300 STSSSATSGVLGSAG

-322 ITDSRGRTA
+322 ITDSRGRSV
-331 SKTVSISVVDYSKPS
+331 SKTVSISVVDYAKPS

-357 GTVSSNGTYLRVTA
+357 GTISSSGTYLRVTA

-387 SVSCNGASNSSFSS
+387 SVLCNGVSNSSFSS
-401 GSAFVLGANCSI
+401 GSAFVLGANCAI
-413 NTSYTLTASVTDALG
+413 NTSYTLTASVKDAL
-428 NSASASIT
+428 NNTASASIT
-436 IPTASRIMNIRANKS
+436 IPTASRIMNVRANKS
-451 GIAFGKFAEADN
+451 GIAFGKFAESDN
-463 IFDVALSS
+463 LVDFGWPINAAGTFTPVSSGFPSDLNTVYTPGVYSIKDDTANRPCSYGLLLVYVANNSYDAPDHNNGSNWLYQIAFDTNLNYMYIRRKINNNGFSSWSLVLTSNNYTDYSPSNS
-471 TFRKISEHK
+471 TFNSLKGTV
-480 DGAYLSSVFYG
+480 D
-491 GYSLSGSTGNNEWV
+491 SLSAN
-505 KLGTYHDTWDTA
+505 KLA
-517 SALITV
+517 
-523 MTGGGYNGGA
+523 
-533 NQNTKI
+533 
-539 EIFVK
+539 
-544 DGWQSSTSATSS
+544 
-556 FGVSYVMSH
+556 
-565 NSNSGIQVKAL
+565 
-576 ASAHNSVDIWV
+576 
-587 YMPWGYWDGHYT
+587 
-599 VKCIGAWTHSGEH
+599 
-612 QTSEPSGTAQSVD
+612 
-625 GVSLLDSSN
+625 
-634 YTSFM
+634 
-639 NTLPFLS
+639 

-651 GYEPIKYYGGDQNGD
+651 GYEPIRYFSGDKNGD

-691 GTAISGNESLDLTSD
+691 GTAISRNESLDLTSD

-717 GYSNQKTFDFKAD
+717 GYSNQKTFTFKPDGTLSGGVFGWGYTEGNGIYGFAD
-730 GRLTGGLY
+730 GG
-738 GLQYVESNG
+738 
-747 VTRFTQF
+747 
-754 ETYMEALS
+754 TYLEVRTAS
-762 TSYGARG
+762 HGAKG
-769 ITWWSSDA
+769 INWWDSDA

-797 LHHVEFDW
+797 LKHVEFDW
-805 KESGDHVDLGYVADD
+805 KENDSHVDLGYVADD
-820 IEQVLPCLVF
+820 VEKVLPCLVF
-830 DVAQYD
+830 EVAQY
-836 EKGNPTGETIKHIDE
+836 GEDGKPNGESIKNIDH

-880 NCIIKLREEVD
+880 NCIIQLRKEID
-891 SLKSTVNELKD
+891 DIKSTVNELKA

>member
-1 MPSVSCTSS
+1 MASVSCTSS
-10 CVAVPAIQVTAT
+10 CVAAPAIQVTAT

-82 GDGGNT
+82 SDGGNT
-88 ECSGSGSVNVGHNSD
+88 ECIGSGSVNVGHNAD

-118 DPRGANYQWNSSAS
+118 DPRGANYQWDSSAS

-145 TQPSM
+145 TQPNM
-150 SAGSV
+150 SASSA

-164 TPRASSSFTHSLWY
+164 TPRASSAFTHSLWY

-188 ASGVGTSYSWTVP
+188 ASGVATSYSWTVP
-201 IGLASSVPNGTSISV
+201 VGLASSVPNGTSISV

-237 AYVPSSVVPSM
+237 AYVPSSIVPSM
-248 GNPTAT
+248 GTPTAS

-268 KGYSKVTIAITS
+268 KGYSKVTIAMTS
-280 ASGSYGST
+280 VSGSYGST
-288 IKSYSITGPNLS
+288 IKSYSISGPNLS
-300 STSSSATSGVLGSSG
+300 SASSSATSGVLGSAG

-357 GTVSSNGTYLRVTA
+357 GTVSSSGTYLRVTA

-387 SVSCNGASNSSFSS
+387 SVSCNGASNTSFSS
-401 GSAFVLGANCSI
+401 GSAFVLGANCAI
-413 NTSYTLTASVTDALG
+413 NTSYTLTASVKDAL
-428 NSASASIT
+428 NNTASASIT
-436 IPTASRIMNIRANKS
+436 IPTASRIMNVRANKS
-451 GIAFGKFAEADN
+451 GIAFGKFAESDN
-463 IFDVALSS
+463 LVDSAWNIRIPA
-471 TFRKISEHK
+471 
-480 DGAYLSSVFYG
+480 
-491 GYSLSGSTGNNEWV
+491 GYSNVDQSIPVAGDVSGVVSSIGALKNAKSVLGSAVMDGDWWGLISARHRNGAGDGTSYGLYLRSGLNWSGNLLWG
-505 KLGTYHDTWDTA
+505 KQY
-517 SALITV
+517 
-523 MTGGGYNGGA
+523 GA
-533 NQNTKI
+533 NS
-539 EIFVK
+539 
-544 DGWQSSTSATSS
+544 WQ
-556 FGVSYVMSH
+556 
-565 NSNSGIQVKAL
+565 
-576 ASAHNSVDIWV
+576 
-587 YMPWGYWDGHYT
+587 
-599 VKCIGAWTHSGEH
+599 GER
-612 QTSEPSGTAQSVD
+612 TI
-625 GVSLLDSSN
+625 LDSSN
-634 YTSFM
+634 YTNYSPSNSTF
-639 NTLPFLS
+639 NSLKDTVDSLS
-646 RYSPN
+646 TNKLARYSPN
-651 GYEPIKYYGGDQNGD
+651 GYEPIRYFSGDQYGD

-676 VIGSGESAQTCIDQW
+676 VIGSGESAQKCIDQW

-717 GYSNQKTFDFKAD
+717 GYSAKRTFDFKAD
-730 GRLTGGLY
+730 GRLTGALY
-738 GLQYVESNG
+738 GYQYVEGCG
-747 VTRFTQF
+747 VSLLTDCA
-754 ETYMEALS
+754 TYMEIRS
-762 TSYGARG
+762 DHGAKG
-769 ITWWSSDA
+769 VTWWDSDA

-797 LHHVEFDW
+797 LKHVEFDW
-805 KESGDHVDLGYVADD
+805 KENDSHVDLGYVADD
-820 IEQVLPCLVF
+820 VEKVLPCLVF
-830 DVAQYD
+830 EVAQY
-836 EKGNPTGETIKHIDE
+836 GEDGKPNGESIKNIDH

-857 ITMGMQELIEER
+857 ITMGMQELIDER

-891 SLKSTVNELKD
+891 SLKSTVNELKA

>member
-1 MPSVSCTSS
+1 MASVSCTSS
-10 CVAVPAIQVTAT
+10 CAAASAIQVTAT
-22 LDVSAGNQSIADN
+22 LTVTAGNQSVSGN

-42 YRAVRNN
+42 YSAVRNN

-61 TLQVLINGSVVKSV
+61 TLQVLINGSVVRSV
-75 AVGLTYD
+75 AVGLTYAAS
-82 GDGGNT
+82 GGNT
-88 ECSGSGSVNVGHNSD
+88 ECSGSGSVNVSHNSD
-103 GTKSCSYQVKIVGGS
+103 GTKSFTYQVKIVGGS
-118 DPRGANYQWNSSAS
+118 DPRGANYYWNSSSS
-132 SAPSMS
+132 SAPSMT
-138 LNTIPRA
+138 LTTIPRA
-145 TQPSM
+145 TQPNM
-150 SAGSV
+150 SASSV

-201 IGLASSVPNGTSISV
+201 VGLASSVPNGTNISV
-216 TIICRTFN
+216 TVICRTYN

-237 AYVPSSVVPSM
+237 AYVPDSVVPSM

-288 IKSYSITGPNLS
+288 IKSYSISGPNLS

-315 TNTYTCT
+315 TNTYTCKV
-322 ITDSRGRTA
+322 TDSRGRTA
-331 SKTVSISVVDYSKPS
+331 TKTVSISVVDYSKPS

-357 GTVSSNGTYLRVTA
+357 GTVSSSGTYLRVTA

-387 SVSCNGASNSSFSS
+387 SVSCNGASNTSFSS
-401 GSAFVLGANCSI
+401 SSAFVLAANCAI
-413 NTSYTLTASVTDALG
+413 NTSYTLTASVTDAL
-428 NSASASIT
+428 NNTASASIT
-436 IPTASRIMNIRANKS
+436 IPTASRIMNVRANKS

-480 DGAYLSSVFYG
+480 NGAYLASVFYG
-491 GYSLSGSTGNNEWV
+491 GYSLSGATGNNEWV

-523 MTGGGYNGGA
+523 MTGGGYNGA
-533 NQNTKI
+533 ADQNTKI

-544 DGWQSSTSATSS
+544 DGWQLSTSATSS

-587 YMPWGYWDGHYT
+587 YMPWGHWAGHYT
-599 VKCIGAWTHSGEH
+599 IKCIGAWTHSGEH
-612 QTSEPSGTAQSVD
+612 QTSEPSGTAQECA
-625 GVSLLDSSN
+625 GKQMLDSSN
-634 YTSFM
+634 YDGYL
-639 NTLPFLS
+639 NTGVKDIGDSNKITFS
-646 RYSPN
+646 YSKSSLN
-651 GYEPIKYYGGDQNGD
+651 YSDYTWLAAWDGYELRAVNKNQFLPLSGGTMTGNIKMD
-666 TMVVGLGGSV
+666 LGKE
-676 VIGSGESAQTCIDQW
+676 VIGGHLAW
-691 GTAISGNESLDLTSD
+691 G
-706 TYVTI
+706 
-711 HTNLQN
+711 
-717 GYSNQKTFDFKAD
+717 
-730 GRLTGGLY
+730 
-738 GLQYVESNG
+738 YVEGNG
-747 VTRFTQF
+747 IYGFADAT
-754 ETYMEALS
+754 TYLEIRTAS
-762 TSYGARG
+762 HGAKG
-769 ITWWSSDA
+769 INWWDSDA

-797 LHHVEFDW
+797 LKHIEFDW
-805 KESGDHVDLGYVADD
+805 KENDSHVDLGYVADD
-820 IEQVLPCLVF
+820 VEKILPCLVF
-830 DVAQYD
+830 EVAQY
-836 EKGNPTGETIKHIDE
+836 GEDGKPNGEAIKNIDY

-857 ITMGMQELIEER
+857 ITMGIQELIEES

-891 SLKSTVNELKD
+891 SLKSTVNELKA
-902 EIESLKKAIS
+902 EIEYLKKAIS

>member
-10 CVAVPAIQVTAT
+10 CVAASAIQVTAT

-61 TLQVLINGSVVKSV
+61 TLQVLIDGSVVKSV

-82 GDGGNT
+82 SDGGNT
-88 ECSGSGSVNVGHNSD
+88 ECSGSGSVNVGHNAD

-132 SAPSMS
+132 SAPSMT

-150 SAGSV
+150 SASSV
-155 TMGNAITIN
+155 TMGDAITIN
-164 TPRASSSFTHSLWY
+164 TPRASNAFTHSLWY

-216 TIICRTFN
+216 TVICRTYN

-268 KGYSKVTIAITS
+268 KGYSKVTIAMPS
-280 ASGSYGST
+280 VSGSYGST
-288 IKSYSITGPNLS
+288 IKSYSISGPNLS
-300 STSSSATSGVLGSSG
+300 STSSSATSGVLGSAG

-331 SKTVSISVVDYSKPS
+331 TKTVSISVVDYAKPS
-346 ISVSASRCNSD
+346 ISVSAIRCNSD
-357 GTVSSNGTYLRVTA
+357 GTASSSGTYLRVTA

-387 SVSCNGASNSSFSS
+387 SVSCNGASNTSFSS
-401 GSAFVLGANCSI
+401 GSAFVLGANCAI
-413 NTSYTLTASVTDALG
+413 NTSYTLTASVKDAL
-428 NSASASIT
+428 NNTASASIT
-436 IPTASRIMNIRANKS
+436 IPTASRIMNVRADKS
-451 GIAFGKFAEADN
+451 GIAFGKFAELAYIIDSAWN
-463 IFDVALSS
+463 IRIPAGYSNVDQSIPIAGDVS
-471 TFRKISEHK
+471 
-480 DGAYLSSVFYG
+480 GVVSSVGALKNAKSVLGSAVMDGDWWGLISARHRNGAGDGTSYG
-491 GYSLSGSTGNNEWV
+491 LYLRSGLNWSGNLLWGKQYGENSWQGERTILDSANYTNYSPSNNTFNSLKSTVDSLSDN
-505 KLGTYHDTWDTA
+505 KLA
-517 SALITV
+517 
-523 MTGGGYNGGA
+523 
-533 NQNTKI
+533 
-539 EIFVK
+539 
-544 DGWQSSTSATSS
+544 
-556 FGVSYVMSH
+556 
-565 NSNSGIQVKAL
+565 
-576 ASAHNSVDIWV
+576 
-587 YMPWGYWDGHYT
+587 
-599 VKCIGAWTHSGEH
+599 
-612 QTSEPSGTAQSVD
+612 
-625 GVSLLDSSN
+625 
-634 YTSFM
+634 
-639 NTLPFLS
+639 

-651 GYEPIKYYGGDQNGD
+651 GYEPIRYFSGDQYGD

-676 VIGSGESAQTCIDQW
+676 VIGSGESAQTCIEQW

-706 TYVTI
+706 THVTI

-717 GYSNQKTFDFKAD
+717 GYSNQKTFRFKQD
-730 GRLTGGLY
+730 GTLTGGVFGWGYTEGNGIY
-738 GLQYVESNG
+738 GFADGTAYLEIR
-747 VTRFTQF
+747 TATH
-754 ETYMEALS
+754 
-762 TSYGARG
+762 GAKG
-769 ITWWSSDA
+769 INWWDSDA

-797 LHHVEFDW
+797 LKHVEFDW
-805 KESGDHVDLGYVADD
+805 KENDSHVDLGYVANDVEK
-820 IEQVLPCLVF
+820 ILPCLVF

-836 EKGNPTGETIKHIDE
+836 EDGKPNGEVIKNIDY

-857 ITMGMQELIEER
+857 ITMGVQELIEER

-891 SLKSTVNELKD
+891 SIKSTVNELKA

>member
-1 MPSVSCTSS
+1 MASVSCTSS
-10 CVAVPAIQVTAT
+10 CVAAPAIQVTANLT
-22 LDVSAGNQSIADN
+22 VNAGNQSVSGN

-42 YRAVRNN
+42 YSAVRNN
-49 YGFIGTT
+49 YGFVGTT

-75 AVGLTYD
+75 AVGLTYAAS
-82 GDGGNT
+82 GGNT
-88 ECSGSGSVNVGHNSD
+88 ECSGSGSVNVSHNSD
-103 GTKSCSYQVKIVGGS
+103 GTKSFTYQVKIVGGS
-118 DPRGANYQWNSSAS
+118 DPRGANYQWNSSSS
-132 SAPSMS
+132 SAPSMT

-150 SAGSV
+150 SASSV

-201 IGLASSVPNGTSISV
+201 VGLASSVPNGTSISV
-216 TIICRTFN
+216 TVICRTYN

-268 KGYSKVTIAITS
+268 KGYSKVTIAMTS
-280 ASGSYGST
+280 VSGSYGST

-300 STSSSATSGVLGSSG
+300 STSSSATSGVLGSAG

-331 SKTVSISVVDYSKPS
+331 TKTVSISVVDYSKPS

-357 GTVSSNGTYLRVTA
+357 GTVSSSGTYLRVTA

-401 GSAFVLGANCSI
+401 GSAFVLGANCAI
-413 NTSYTLTASVTDALG
+413 NTSYILTASVKDAL
-428 NSASASIT
+428 NNTASASIT
-436 IPTASRIMNIRANKS
+436 IPTASRIMNVRANKS
-451 GIAFGKFAEADN
+451 GIAFGKFAEIDN
-463 IFDVALSS
+463 VLDVGWPALIRGGINREGDTRGVNSVPSYYRNVLRFMGLKTSS
-471 TFRKISEHK
+471 AIGIS
-480 DGAYLSSVFYG
+480 DTSYVDLIGFCGWNDSSA
-491 GYSLSGSTGNNEWV
+491 SGSHELAFGNSIFHRRETSNN
-505 KLGTYHDTWDTA
+505 TWGSWKT
-517 SALITV
+517 I
-523 MTGGGYNGGA
+523 
-533 NQNTKI
+533 
-539 EIFVK
+539 
-544 DGWQSSTSATSS
+544 
-556 FGVSYVMSH
+556 
-565 NSNSGIQVKAL
+565 
-576 ASAHNSVDIWV
+576 
-587 YMPWGYWDGHYT
+587 
-599 VKCIGAWTHSGEH
+599 
-612 QTSEPSGTAQSVD
+612 
-625 GVSLLDSSN
+625 LDSSN
-634 YTSFM
+634 YDGYL
-639 NTLPFLS
+639 NTGVKDSGNSRKTTFAYSKSNLNYGDYTYLAAWNGYELRAVNKNQFLS

-651 GYEPIKYYGGDQNGD
+651 GYEPIRYFSGDQNGD

-691 GTAISGNESLDLTSD
+691 GTAISRNESLDLTSD

-717 GYSNQKTFDFKAD
+717 GYSNQRTFDFKAD

-738 GLQYVESNG
+738 GYQYVESNG

-820 IEQVLPCLVF
+820 IEKVLPCLVF

-836 EKGNPTGETIKHIDE
+836 KEGNPTGETIKHIDE

-880 NCIIKLREEVD
+880 NCIIQLREEVD
-891 SLKSTVNELKD
+891 SLKSTVNELKA

>member
-1 MPSVSCTSS
+1 MASVSCTSS
-10 CVAVPAIQVTAT
+10 CVAAPAIQVTAT

-82 GDGGNT
+82 SDGGNT
-88 ECSGSGSVNVGHNSD
+88 ECIGSGSVNVGHNAD
-103 GTKSCSYQVKIVGGS
+103 GTKSCSYQVKILGGS

-145 TQPSM
+145 TQPNM
-150 SAGSV
+150 SASSA

-164 TPRASSSFTHSLWY
+164 TPRASSAFTHSLWY

-188 ASGVGTSYSWTVP
+188 ASGVATSYSWTVP
-201 IGLASSVPNGTSISV
+201 VGLASSVPNGTSISV

-237 AYVPSSVVPSM
+237 AYVPSSIVPSM
-248 GNPTAT
+248 GTPTAS

-268 KGYSKVTIAITS
+268 KGYSKVTIAMTS
-280 ASGSYGST
+280 VSGSYGST
-288 IKSYSITGPNLS
+288 IKSYSISGPNLS
-300 STSSSATSGVLGSSG
+300 SASSSATSGILGSAG

-357 GTVSSNGTYLRVTA
+357 GTVSSSGTYLRVTA

-387 SVSCNGASNSSFSS
+387 SVSCNGASNTSFSS
-401 GSAFVLGANCSI
+401 GSAFVLGANCTI
-413 NTSYTLTASVTDALG
+413 NMSYTLTASVKDAL
-428 NSASASIT
+428 NNTASASIT
-436 IPTASRIMNIRANKS
+436 IPTASRIMNVRANKS
-451 GIAFGKFAEADN
+451 GIAFGKFAESDN
-463 IFDVALSS
+463 ILDSGWNI
-471 TFRKISEHK
+471 RIPI
-480 DGAYLSSVFYG
+480 
-491 GYSLSGSTGNNEWV
+491 GYSNVDRSVPVAGDVSDIVKSVETIKNAKSVLGSAVMDGTWYGLISARHRNGSGDGTEYGLYLRSLLTSSGNLLWG
-505 KLGTYHDTWDTA
+505 KQY
-517 SALITV
+517 
-523 MTGGGYNGGA
+523 GA
-533 NQNTKI
+533 NS
-539 EIFVK
+539 
-544 DGWQSSTSATSS
+544 WQ
-556 FGVSYVMSH
+556 
-565 NSNSGIQVKAL
+565 
-576 ASAHNSVDIWV
+576 
-587 YMPWGYWDGHYT
+587 
-599 VKCIGAWTHSGEH
+599 GER
-612 QTSEPSGTAQSVD
+612 TI
-625 GVSLLDSSN
+625 LDSAN
-634 YTSFM
+634 YTNYSPSN
-639 NTLPFLS
+639 NTFNSLKSTVDSLS
-646 RYSPN
+646 DNKLARYSPN
-651 GYEPIKYYGGDQNGD
+651 GYEPIRYFSGDQYGD

-691 GTAISGNESLDLTSD
+691 STAISGNESLDLTSD

-711 HTNLQN
+711 HTNLQD
-717 GYSNQKTFDFKAD
+717 GYSNQKTFTFKKD
-730 GRLTGGLY
+730 GTLTGGLY

-754 ETYMEALS
+754 ETYMEAIS

-820 IEQVLPCLVF
+820 IEKVLPCLVF

-836 EKGNPTGETIKHIDE
+836 KEGNPTGETIKHIDE

-857 ITMGMQELIEER
+857 ITMGMQELIDER

-891 SLKSTVNELKD
+891 SLKSTVNELKV

>member
-1 MPSVSCTSS
+1 MASVSCTSS
-10 CVAVPAIQVTAT
+10 CVAAPAIQVTAT

-49 YGFIGTT
+49 YGFTGTT

-61 TLQVLINGSVVKSV
+61 TLQVLINGSVAKSV
-75 AVGLTYD
+75 AVGLTHD
-82 GDGGNT
+82 SDGGNT
-88 ECSGSGSVNVGHNSD
+88 ECSGSGSVNVVHNAD
-103 GTKSCSYQVKIVGGS
+103 GTKSFSYQVKIVGGS

-150 SAGSV
+150 SSSSV

-164 TPRASSSFTHSLWY
+164 TPRASGAFTHSLWY
-178 QVNGGNWQDI
+178 QVNGGNWHDI

-201 IGLASSVPNGTSISV
+201 VGLASSVPNGTSISV
-216 TIICRTFN
+216 TVICRTYN

-254 RVDNGVPSGWGVYV
+254 RVNNGVPSGWGVYV
-268 KGYSKVTIAITS
+268 KGYSKVTIAMTS
-280 ASGSYGST
+280 VSGSYGST
-288 IKSYSITGPNLS
+288 IKSYSISGPNLS
-300 STSSSATSGVLGSSG
+300 SASSSATSGVLGSAG

-331 SKTVSISVVDYSKPS
+331 TKTVSISVVDYSKPS
-346 ISVSASRCNSD
+346 ISVYASRCNSD
-357 GTVSSNGTYLRVTA
+357 GTVSSSGTYLRVTA

-379 SKNSVSSR
+379 SKNYVSSR
-387 SVSCNGASNSSFSS
+387 SVSCNGASNTSFSS
-401 GSAFVLGANCSI
+401 GSSFVLGANCAI
-413 NTSYTLTASVTDALG
+413 NTSYTLTASVKDAL
-428 NSASASIT
+428 NNTASASIT
-436 IPTASRIMNIRANKS
+436 IPTASRIMNVRANKS
-451 GIAFGKFAEADN
+451 GIAFGKFAESDNLVDFGWPINAAGTFTPVSISFPADLN
-463 IFDVALSS
+463 TVYTPGVYSIKEDTANSPCDYGLLLVYVANNSYSNPDHNNSSNWLYQIAFSTYENNMYIRQKINENGFSGWSLVLNSHNYTNYSPSNS
-471 TFRKISEHK
+471 TFNSLKSTV
-480 DGAYLSSVFYG
+480 D
-491 GYSLSGSTGNNEWV
+491 SLSGN
-505 KLGTYHDTWDTA
+505 KLA
-517 SALITV
+517 
-523 MTGGGYNGGA
+523 
-533 NQNTKI
+533 
-539 EIFVK
+539 
-544 DGWQSSTSATSS
+544 
-556 FGVSYVMSH
+556 
-565 NSNSGIQVKAL
+565 
-576 ASAHNSVDIWV
+576 
-587 YMPWGYWDGHYT
+587 
-599 VKCIGAWTHSGEH
+599 
-612 QTSEPSGTAQSVD
+612 
-625 GVSLLDSSN
+625 
-634 YTSFM
+634 
-639 NTLPFLS
+639 

-651 GYEPIKYYGGDQNGD
+651 GYEPIKYYGGDKNGD

-676 VIGSGESAQTCIDQW
+676 VIGSGESAQKCIDQW

-706 TYVTI
+706 TYATI

-717 GYSNQKTFDFKAD
+717 GYSNQKTFDFKED
-730 GRLTGGLY
+730 GRLIGALY
-738 GLQYVESNG
+738 RCQYVEGSG
-747 VTRFTQF
+747 VSLLTDAA
-754 ETYMEALS
+754 TYMEVRS
-762 TSYGARG
+762 NHGAKG
-769 ITWWSSDA
+769 ITWWDSDA

-797 LHHVEFDW
+797 LKHIEFDW
-805 KESGDHVDLGYVADD
+805 KENDSHVDLGYVADD
-820 IEQVLPCLVF
+820 VEKILPCLVF

-836 EKGNPTGETIKHIDE
+836 EDGKPNGEVIKNIDY

-857 ITMGMQELIEER
+857 ITMGMQELIDER

-891 SLKSTVNELKD
+891 SLKSTVNELKA

>member
-10 CVAVPAIQVTAT
+10 CVAASAIQVTAT

-88 ECSGSGSVNVGHNSD
+88 ECSGSGSVNVGHNAD

-150 SAGSV
+150 SASSV

-164 TPRASSSFTHSLWY
+164 TPRASGSFTHSLWY

-216 TIICRTFN
+216 TVICRTYN

-248 GNPTAT
+248 GNPTAS
-254 RVDNGVPSGWGVYV
+254 RVDNGVPSSWGVYV
-268 KGYSKVTIAITS
+268 KGYSKVTIAMTS
-280 ASGSYGST
+280 VSGSYGST

-300 STSSSATSGVLGSSG
+300 STSSSATSGVLGSAG

-357 GTVSSNGTYLRVTA
+357 GTVSSSGTYLRVTA

-387 SVSCNGASNSSFSS
+387 SVSCNGASNTSFSS
-401 GSAFVLGANCSI
+401 GSAFVLGANCAI
-413 NTSYTLTASVTDALG
+413 NTSYTLTASVKDAL
-428 NSASASIT
+428 NNTASASIT
-436 IPTASRIMNIRANKS
+436 IPTASRIMNVRANKT
-451 GIAFGKFAEADN
+451 GIAFGKFAESDN
-463 IFDVALSS
+463 ILDSGWNI
-471 TFRKISEHK
+471 RIPI
-480 DGAYLSSVFYG
+480 
-491 GYSLSGSTGNNEWV
+491 GYSNVDHSVPVAGDVSDVVFSVGTLKNAKSILGSAVMDGTWYGLMSARHRNGSGDGTEYGLYLRSVLTSSGNLLWG
-505 KLGTYHDTWDTA
+505 KQY
-517 SALITV
+517 
-523 MTGGGYNGGA
+523 GA
-533 NQNTKI
+533 NS
-539 EIFVK
+539 
-544 DGWQSSTSATSS
+544 WQ
-556 FGVSYVMSH
+556 
-565 NSNSGIQVKAL
+565 
-576 ASAHNSVDIWV
+576 
-587 YMPWGYWDGHYT
+587 
-599 VKCIGAWTHSGEH
+599 GER
-612 QTSEPSGTAQSVD
+612 TI
-625 GVSLLDSSN
+625 LDSSN
-634 YTSFM
+634 YTNYSPSN
-639 NTLPFLS
+639 NTFNSLKSTVDSLS
-646 RYSPN
+646 DNKLARYSPN
-651 GYEPIKYYGGDQNGD
+651 GFEPIRYFSGNQYGD
-666 TMVVGLGGSV
+666 TMVIGLGGSI

-691 GTAISGNESLDLTSD
+691 STAISGNESLDLTSD
-706 TYVTI
+706 TYATI

-717 GYSNQKTFDFKAD
+717 GYSNQKTFTFKAD
-730 GRLTGGLY
+730 GTLTGGVFGWGYTEGNGIY
-738 GLQYVESNG
+738 GFADG
-747 VTRFTQF
+747 G
-754 ETYMEALS
+754 TYLEIRTAS
-762 TSYGARG
+762 HGAKG
-769 ITWWSSDA
+769 INWWDSDA

-797 LHHVEFDW
+797 LKHIEFDW
-805 KESGDHVDLGYVADD
+805 KENDSHVDLGYVADD
-820 IEQVLPCLVF
+820 VEKILPCLVF

-836 EKGNPTGETIKHIDE
+836 KDGKPNGEVIKNIDY

-891 SLKSTVNELKD
+891 ILKSTVNELKA